1 MRISDWS
8 SDVCSSDLQV
18 LDLVAGIGPTL
29 PVILTP
35 HDSYETARIV
45 ASTRGV
51 LGRGTQRKID
61 TALNVFEQHIDG
73 TALLSH
79 LDVPRSEVVTPLM
92 FESEL
97 FERARADRQRI
108 VLPEGDDERIL
119 QAASTLL
126 ARPAAAVILLGD
138 EADLRADRKSVV

>member
-97 FERARADRQRI
+97 FEIGRASCK
-108 VLPEGDDERIL
+108 ERGC
-119 QAASTLL
+119 QY
-126 ARPAAAVILLGD
+126 V
-138 EADLRADRKSVV
+138 

>member
-8 SDVCSSDLQV
+8 SDVCSSDL
-18 LDLVAGIGPTL
+18 
-29 PVILTP
+29 
-35 HDSYETARIV
+35 SRIV

-92 FESEL
+92 FESEP
-97 FERARADRQRI
+97 FERARADRHRI
-108 VLPEGDDERIL
+108 ALPERDDARIL
-119 QAASTLL
+119 HAPPAHL
-126 ARPAAAVILLGD
+126 ARQASGTAP
-138 EADLRADRKSVV
+138 